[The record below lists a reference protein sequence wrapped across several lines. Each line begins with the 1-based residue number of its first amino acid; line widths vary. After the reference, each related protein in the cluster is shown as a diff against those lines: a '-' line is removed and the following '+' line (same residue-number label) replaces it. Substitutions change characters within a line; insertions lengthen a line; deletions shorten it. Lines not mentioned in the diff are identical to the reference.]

1 MSKQLGLVVVLVLS
15 LMLGAVAVQASDDT
29 PLIPS
34 FNDGRLNAF
43 DAGAPLILYY
53 THDTVAT
60 VDDNGLP
67 TEYEVFSGIEVLRW
81 DNDTE
86 SSSLVMQIS
95 ADELKDA
102 IANTTEDS
110 LIAEVNGVTLNY
122 SASGWLWVT
131 SAPDSEGKVYSF
143 SWEQDF

>member
-1 MSKQLGLVVVLVLS
+1 MSKKLGLVLVLVFS
-15 LMLGAVAVQASDDT
+15 LMVGAATVQADDT

-34 FNDGRLNAF
+34 FADGRLNAF

-53 THDTVAT
+53 THDTVAGIW
-60 VDDNGLP
+60 DDTGLP